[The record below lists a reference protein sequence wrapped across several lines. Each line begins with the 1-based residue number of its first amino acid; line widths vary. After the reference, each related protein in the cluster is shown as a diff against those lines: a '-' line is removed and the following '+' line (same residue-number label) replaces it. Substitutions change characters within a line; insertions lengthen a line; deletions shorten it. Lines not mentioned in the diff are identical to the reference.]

1 MKFLSSLSKKQL
13 AGKTVLVRLDLNV
26 EASDI
31 AHSIRIQRAIETIQ
45 FLCSRGARVVVAS
58 HRGRPQPLAEA
69 MTNDQFPIPKISKGE
84 TLRMFKNVFQKAL
97 KEKVTFFD
105 YFDFKKIKEEIAQDS
120 NGIFLLENIRL
131 LSGEEQNSKTLA
143 KQLASLADMYVNDA
157 FAVSHRAHAS
167 VAAIT
172 RYIPSYAGIE
182 LEQEL
187 VAFKRAKQKT
197 ADPLVLVLGGA
208 KISDKIGVIRS
219 FAHAEAVLTG
229 GGIANTLFAAQ
240 GEYIGKSLYEK
251 NVSLDDITRMKNV
264 LLPLDVVWHEGKI
277 LDIGRG
283 TAREYGDVIQA
294 ARMVIWNGPMG
305 LTEQKKFRIG
315 TRALWRAACASK
327 AFVII
332 GGGETTSF
340 IESIASAPQL
350 RLKHIFLSIGG
361 GAMLDYL
368 SGKKLPG
375 IEALERK

>member
-26 EASDI
+26 EASDS

-45 FLCSRGARVVVAS
+45 FLRSRGARVVVVS
-58 HRGRPQPLAEA
+58 HRGRPQPLVEA

-84 TLRMFKNVFQKAL
+84 TLRMFKNVFQKVL

-105 YFDFKKIKEEIAQDS
+105 YFDFKKIKEEIAQND

-131 LSGEEQNSKTLA
+131 LAGEERNSKTLA

-172 RYIPSYAGIE
+172 SYIPSYAGIE

-187 VAFKRAKQKT
+187 HALSRALQKT
-197 ADPLVLVLGGA
+197 DKPLVVILGGA

-219 FAHAEAVLTG
+219 FAKADAIVTG

-240 GEYIGKSLYEK
+240 GKYIGDSLYEK
-251 NVSLDDITRMKNV
+251 GVAVKNIIRMKNV
-264 LLPLDVVWHEGKI
+264 FLPLDPVWSERKI
-277 LDIGRG
+277 LDAGPA
-283 TAREYGDVIQA
+283 TAKEYGDIMKA
-294 ARMVIWNGPMG
+294 ARMVVWNGPLG
-305 LTEQKKFRIG
+305 LTEQKRFSQG
-315 TRALWRAACASK
+315 TKVVWNALCAFGARA
-327 AFVII
+327 VV

-340 IESIASAPQL
+340 IESIATPVQRASK
-350 RLKHIFLSIGG
+350 RIFLSIGG
-361 GAMLDYL
+361 GAMLEYL